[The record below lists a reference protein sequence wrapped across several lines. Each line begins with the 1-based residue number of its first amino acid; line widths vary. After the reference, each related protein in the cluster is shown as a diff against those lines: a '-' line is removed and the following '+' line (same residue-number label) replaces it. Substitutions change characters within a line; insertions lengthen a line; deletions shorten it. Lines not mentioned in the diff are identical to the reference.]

1 MSSIAEAF
9 MKKCREQN
17 RQRQARYLSNPENKK
32 KALLRQKERY
42 NHLKEMKNPKTA
54 EMDHSALLNP
64 NKEVDNS
71 NFQFKLTQPT
81 FVFKPTT
88 TIKQPINLEQKR
100 VERRETKIDYQKN
113 KRQDLINQRRFS

>member
-1 MSSIAEAF
+1 MSSIADAF
-9 MKKCREQN
+9 MKKVRDQN
-17 RQRQARYLSNPENKK
+17 RQRQARYLSNPQNKK
-32 KALLRQKERY
+32 KAQLRQKERY

-64 NKEVDNS
+64 NKEVKNS

-81 FVFKPTT
+81 FVFKPT
-88 TIKQPINLEQKR
+88 IKQPINLEEKR
-100 VERRETKIDYQKN
+100 AERRETKIDYQKN